1 VATPAAPD
9 AAPLDPE
16 RALGYPY
23 ERPRW
28 SFRCWPHH
36 DHVAPV
42 GVLRRGELDGRAAV
56 LAIGSNAAP
65 DQLRRKF
72 GSHHSGA
79 QPIVVLRA
87 GLRDHDVVFAAMV
100 ASYGSVPATL
110 LEAPGTTCHV
120 HVTFLDPAQLEHM
133 HETEALGTAY
143 RLEHIDPELVEV
155 DLVGR
160 VGSVEAYVANAGPMQ
175 LHGSP
180 VALAAIPADGRTLP
194 ALHQP
199 DVLARLAAGEI
210 VMGGS

>member
-1 VATPAAPD
+1 VGRRRRRSHPFARRPRGHRHRAAEPADPPRRTRDDRPRRADLVGAGSAVAASAALTPVATPAAPD

-133 HETEALGTAY
+133 HETE
-143 RLEHIDPELVEV
+143 
-155 DLVGR
+155 
-160 VGSVEAYVANAGPMQ
+160 
-175 LHGSP
+175 
-180 VALAAIPADGRTLP
+180 
-194 ALHQP
+194 
-199 DVLARLAAGEI
+199 
-210 VMGGS
+210 